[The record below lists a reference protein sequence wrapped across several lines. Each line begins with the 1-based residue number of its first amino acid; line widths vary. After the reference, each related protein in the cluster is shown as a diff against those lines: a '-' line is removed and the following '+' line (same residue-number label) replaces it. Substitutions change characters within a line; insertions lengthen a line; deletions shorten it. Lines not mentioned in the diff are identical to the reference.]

1 MASTSSSSNLPA
13 HFFVFPALEKEE
25 DFVISN
31 YVADEDGE
39 ASNPSAEDEFELPFG
54 TAAKVDRI
62 GRIADWTGLS
72 TELGQQRGGRQRVA
86 ITNTQAKAEEEEEGW
101 SLSLSSNQQ
110 PSLNGPQRRAPMARP
125 IRGAVSANI
134 ASAPAAPSRAAT
146 GQRGAAR
153 PGRPWNARP
162 FDRIR
167 EPSIKAGPEWRIVE
181 EIEFSRLARLQ
192 INVEEPRILRAVG
205 SVKTFDRAFDKVK
218 AKAEKALPSISGVA
232 VPTVSPASQ
241 DAYMLELAKSGE
253 AAIFTTD
260 AVAALLM
267 ACPRTVQPWDLVV
280 RRVGAAIFLD
290 SRPEAKNELVPVN
303 ETANDAPT
311 EDAALEAVNNA
322 AALAAEA
329 TKVNEALQAMLTKE
343 PAVKLGDEACPVAYR
358 YAKVPL
364 GESLHMVVRTRAGAL
379 LPPLDASGSDTMAV
393 IRAFLE
399 FDPKSGGMDWRQ
411 RLDAQ
416 RGAVLAHEIK
426 NNSAVLARW
435 LYEAI
440 LGHADTLKL
449 AYVSRASPKSPLKH
463 GLLAVHEFDPFDLAT
478 QMGLNI
484 PNGFGILRA
493 VAEICLALPDSL
505 QYALVRDANKPML
518 RLYSVPL

>member
-1 MASTSSSSNLPA
+1 
-13 HFFVFPALEKEE
+13 
-25 DFVISN
+25 
-31 YVADEDGE
+31 
-39 ASNPSAEDEFELPFG
+39 
-54 TAAKVDRI
+54 
-62 GRIADWTGLS
+62 
-72 TELGQQRGGRQRVA
+72 
-86 ITNTQAKAEEEEEGW
+86 
-101 SLSLSSNQQ
+101 
-110 PSLNGPQRRAPMARP
+110 MARP

-134 ASAPAAPSRAAT
+134 ASAPAAPSRAAAS
-146 GQRGAAR
+146 QRGPAR

-181 EIEFSRLARLQ
+181 EIEFGRLARLQ
-192 INVEEPRILRAVG
+192 INVEEPQILRSVG
-205 SVKTFDRAFDKVK
+205 TVKTFDRAFDKVK
-218 AKAEKALPSISGVA
+218 AKAEKPLPPIGEVA
-232 VPTVSPASQ
+232 IPAVWPASQ
-241 DAYMLELAKSGE
+241 DPYMLELAKNGE
-253 AAIFTTD
+253 AAVFTTD

-280 RRVGAAIFLD
+280 RRVGAAVFLD
-290 SRPEAKNELVPVN
+290 SRPEAKNELVLVN
-303 ETANDAPT
+303 ETANDAPS
-311 EDAALEAVNNA
+311 EDASLETINNT

-343 PAVKLGDEACPVAYR
+343 PSVKLGEEASPIAYR

-379 LPPLDASGSDTMAV
+379 LPSIEASGADTMAV

-449 AYVSRASPKSPLKH
+449 AYVSRVSPKSPLKH
-463 GLLAVHEFDPFDLAT
+463 GLLAVHEFDPFELAT
-478 QMGLNI
+478 QMGLNV
-484 PNGFGILRA
+484 PNGFGIIRA
-493 VAEICLALPDSL
+493 IAEICLALPDSH

-518 RLYSVPL
+518 RLYSLPL